1 MRYRVE
7 LDELMSFVDRLQS
20 FQQRAESLA
29 ARIDGQVE
37 ALHATWS
44 GEAAEEHRARHTEW
58 MTASTEMREA
68 LAQLRAAAHNAHQNY
83 TSAGQLNV
91 AMLT

>member
-7 LDELMSFVDRLQS
+7 LDELLSFVDRLQS
-20 FQQRAESLA
+20 FQQRAAGVA

-44 GEAAEEHRARHTEW
+44 GTAAEEHKARHSEW
-58 MTASTEMREA
+58 LTASAEMREA
-68 LAQLRAAAHNAHQNY
+68 VAHLRAAARNAHQNY
-83 TSAGQLNV
+83 TDAAQLNV
-91 AMLT
+91 AMLS

>member
-7 LDELMSFVDRLQS
+7 LDELSSFVDRLQS
-20 FQQRAESLA
+20 FQQKAEALA
-29 ARIDGQVE
+29 ARIDGQAE

-44 GEAAEEHRARHTEW
+44 GVAAEEHKARHAEW
-58 MTASTEMREA
+58 MTAAVEMREA
-68 LAQLRAAAHNAHQNY
+68 VAHLRAIAHNAHQQY
-83 TSAGQLNV
+83 TDAAYLNV